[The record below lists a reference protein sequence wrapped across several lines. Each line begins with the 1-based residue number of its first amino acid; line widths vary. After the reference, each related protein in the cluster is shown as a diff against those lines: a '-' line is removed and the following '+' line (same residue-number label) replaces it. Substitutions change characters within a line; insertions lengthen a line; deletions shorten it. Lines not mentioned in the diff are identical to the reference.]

1 MSTTLSDTAPRFLA
15 DYRPADFTISTVN
28 LTIYLEDSCSQ
39 VISELTIARQGDSQ
53 QALVLNGEH
62 LSLVSLVLN
71 NQALST
77 EQYQLSETLLT
88 IPASSLPTDKCF
100 TLTITTEINPQE
112 NTALEGLFKS
122 GDAFCTQ
129 CEAEG
134 FRRISYYLDR
144 PDVMATFTTKVI
156 ADKALYPY
164 LLSNGNKIA
173 SGELANNKHFV
184 TWHDPF
190 PKPSYLFAVVAGD
203 FDLLEDKFITAS
215 GREVAL
221 EIFVDKGNLS
231 KAKHAMVS
239 LQKSMTWDEQT
250 FGLEYDLDSYMI
262 VAVDFFNMG
271 AMENKGLNV
280 FNSKYVLADSQC
292 ATDSD
297 YFNIEAV
304 IAHEYF
310 HNWTGNR
317 VTCRDW
323 FQLSLKEG
331 LTVFRDQQFSAQMHS
346 SAVTRIQNV
355 RLLRSQQFAEDAGPM
370 AHPIRPEKVLEMNNF
385 YTLTV
390 YEKGAEVI
398 RMLHTLIGV
407 NHFRKGMDLY
417 FFRFDGMAVTCD
429 DFINAMSDASGKDL
443 TQFKLWYSQSGTP
456 VITVEEDFDQQN
468 NLYTLTLLQQSPVT
482 HKQPNPQALH
492 IPINVELISHS
503 DGIASQRQLLE
514 LTQTKQCWQFSG
526 FSSKP
531 TLAMLADFSA
541 PVKLVFAQDDSALLT
556 IMKQA
561 DNSFCR
567 WDAGQKLVM
576 SYIQQLTFDA
586 SYVIPD
592 VLITSINDILTSGGD
607 RAFIAEQL
615 SLPSFDEAASLMAD
629 IDPIALTNALNTL
642 ASFIAQGAGQQLLVN
657 YQECQQSNASHS
669 AAATRAL
676 KNVCLSYLSL
686 LPDYHYV
693 VAEQYQQ
700 ATNNNDTA
708 QENMTDSL
716 AALTCSA
723 KNNLADLAQQLQ
735 HFEQKWQQT
744 TLVMDKWFA
753 LNASVV
759 SDDIFSQL
767 NSLLAHPQFS
777 LKNPNRARSLIGAF
791 AMNNPRYFHCPTGRG
806 YQFLAAQIAKLN
818 EINPQ
823 VASRLITPLIQYK
836 RFTLAHQQLMK
847 AALITL
853 HTLPNLSND
862 LKEKLDAA
870 LSD

>member
-1 MSTTLSDTAPRFLA
+1 MTDSTPRFLA
-15 DYRPADFTISTVN
+15 DYRPADFTINTVS
-28 LTIYLEDSCSQ
+28 LTINLDDTCSQ
-39 VISELTIARQGDSQ
+39 VISELSITRQGEHQ
-53 QALVLNGEH
+53 QAMQLNGEH
-62 LSLVSLVLN
+62 LTLASLIIDNQPLN
-71 NQALST
+71 K
-77 EQYQLSETLLT
+77 EQYQLSDTLLT
-88 IPASSLPTDKCF
+88 IPASSLPTSDNF
-100 TLTITTEINPQE
+100 TVTITTEINPQE

-156 ADKALYPY
+156 ADKTLYPY
-164 LLSNGNKIA
+164 LLSNGNKVA
-173 SGELANNKHFV
+173 SGELDNNKHFV

-190 PKPSYLFAVVAGD
+190 PKPCYLFALVAGD
-203 FDLLEDKFITAS
+203 FDLLQDSFITGS

-221 EIFVDKGNLS
+221 EIFVDKGNLA
-231 KAKHAMVS
+231 KAEHAMVS
-239 LQKSMTWDEQT
+239 LQKSMAWDEET
-250 FGLEYDLDSYMI
+250 FGLEYDLDIYMI

-331 LTVFRDQQFSAQMHS
+331 LTVFRDQQFSADMHS

-355 RLLRSQQFAEDAGPM
+355 RVLRSQQFAEDAGPM

-390 YEKGAEVI
+390 YEKGSEVI

-407 NHFRKGMDLY
+407 ENFRKGMDLY
-417 FFRFDGMAVTCD
+417 FARFDGMAVTCD

-443 TQFKLWYSQSGTP
+443 SQFKLWYSQSGTP
-456 VITVEEDFDQQN
+456 IINVKESFDPQQN
-468 NLYTLTLLQQSPVT
+468 IYTLTLSQQSPVT
-482 HKQPNPQALH
+482 KNQPMPQALH
-492 IPINVELISHS
+492 IPIKIELISA
-503 DGIASQRQLLE
+503 DNDKAIQNELLE
-514 LTQTKQCWQFSG
+514 FTQQKQSWQFTG
-526 FSSKP
+526 FTNKP
-531 TLAMLADFSA
+531 TIAMLSDFSA
-541 PVKLVFAQDDSALLT
+541 PVKLAFEQDDASLLT
-556 IMKQA
+556 IIKQA
-561 DNSFCR
+561 ENSFCR
-567 WDAGQKLVM
+567 WDAGQKLLM
-576 SYIQQLTFDA
+576 SYVQQLTFSAD
-586 SYVIPD
+586 YIIPD
-592 VLITSINDILTSGGD
+592 ELHTAINDILVSGED

-615 SLPSFDEAASLMAD
+615 ALPSFDEAASLMLD
-629 IDPIALTNALNTL
+629 VDPIALNHAITIL
-642 ASFIAQGAGQQLLVN
+642 AKSIAEVAHQQLLAS
-657 YQECQQSNASHS
+657 YQACLDESSEENAV
-669 AAATRAL
+669 ANRAL
-676 KNVCLSYLSL
+676 KNVCLAYLST
-686 LPDYHYV
+686 LPEYQYLV
-693 VAEQYQQ
+693 KEQYQK
-700 ATNNNDTA
+700 ATDNDDIL

-716 AALTCSA
+716 AALSCCA
-723 KNNLADLAQQLQ
+723 KQNLPELKKQLI

-753 LNASVV
+753 LNAGIV
-759 SDDIFSQL
+759 SEDIFEQL
-767 NSLLAHPQFS
+767 ERLLMHPQFS

-791 AMNNPRYFHCPTGRG
+791 AMSNPKYFHCQTGRG
-806 YQFLAAQIAKLN
+806 YKFLAEQIAKLN
-818 EINPQ
+818 DINPQ

-836 RFTLAHQQLMK
+836 NFAPLHQKLMK
-847 AALITL
+847 AELL
-853 HTLPNLSND
+853 QLQTLPNLSND